1 MAFTNAI
8 TYERRLVMNK
18 AKGIRKNAFL
28 YYNDWAKEM
37 LLLPDDLRL
46 KIDDAVKKFVLYGE
60 EPSDPNVLYSMFT
73 LMRRRL
79 QQDNEEY
86 LAKCETNRRNIE
98 QRYDRIRPYTTATDN
113 DNDNDKKKKNSTRKS
128 VTRFTPPTLE
138 EVKQYITENGYNL
151 VDADSYYNHYEAI
164 GWKVGKNTMKDW
176 KASVRGWQSR
186 EKKQTPQPLPI
197 TTKNAKEWI

>member
-1 MAFTNAI
+1 
-8 TYERRLVMNK
+8 MNK
-18 AKGIRKNAFL
+18 AKGVRKNAFL
-28 YYNDWAKEM
+28 YYTDWAKEM

-98 QRYDRIRPYTTATDN
+98 QRYDRIRPNTTATDN

-128 VTRFTPPTLE
+128 VARFTPPTIE
-138 EVKQYITENGYNL
+138 DVKKYITENGYNL
-151 VDADSYYNHYEAI
+151 VDAETFHNHYEAI

-176 KASVRGWQSR
+176 KACVRGWQSR
-186 EKKQTPQPLPI
+186 ENKQTPQQSVS
-197 TTKNAKEWI
+197 TTKKTREWT